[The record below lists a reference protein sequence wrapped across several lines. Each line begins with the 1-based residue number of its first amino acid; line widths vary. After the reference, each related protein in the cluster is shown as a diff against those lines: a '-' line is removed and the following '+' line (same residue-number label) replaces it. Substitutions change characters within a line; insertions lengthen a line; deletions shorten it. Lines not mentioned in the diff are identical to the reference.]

1 MRKIYML
8 LFFFYRYT
16 VCRIR
21 SVNNVHIKQ
30 ETALSCKSDKIQKSK
45 FFFYP
50 ECYCS
55 LWRISNKT
63 FLTMNSSYASQDLY
77 IYSQNTSNI
86 FIRIASKNNHQMQV
100 LLKNARHL
108 RANGDKVGTFSYL
121 LHKFLN
127 NRLVFRQQRSVKTNK
142 RNRAIAV
149 IVWVI

>member
-1 MRKIYML
+1 
-8 LFFFYRYT
+8 
-16 VCRIR
+16 
-21 SVNNVHIKQ
+21 
-30 ETALSCKSDKIQKSK
+30 
-45 FFFYP
+45 
-50 ECYCS
+50 
-55 LWRISNKT
+55 
-63 FLTMNSSYASQDLY
+63 MNSSYASQDLY

-108 RANGDKVGTFSYL
+108 RANGDKVGAFSYL

-149 IVWVI
+149 IV